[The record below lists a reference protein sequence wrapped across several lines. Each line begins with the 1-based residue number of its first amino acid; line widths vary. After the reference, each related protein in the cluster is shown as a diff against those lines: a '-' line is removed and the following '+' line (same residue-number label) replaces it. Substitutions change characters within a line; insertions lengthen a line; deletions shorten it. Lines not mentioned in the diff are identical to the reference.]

1 MTASDAPPNST
12 ESPTESPTASP
23 TVLFA
28 GGGSGGHIFPNL
40 AVIERLRERGVAF
53 TPHLLVSTRPLDA
66 EVARAAGVA
75 FTALPAVGLGMKPK
89 ALWRWWRGYRAAR
102 KAVVGLMHDT
112 GATTLLATGGFVSGP
127 AAAAARKV
135 GGRVGLVSL
144 DASAGRANRHA
155 AKFADATFNALPPH
169 AGSPTLDDAET
180 VGYPLRRSAIATLGK
195 EAAREAMGLDP
206 AKRTLLVFAGS
217 QGARTINEAMRA
229 LVEGTGRGML
239 AGSQVLHI
247 TGGGEANDEERE
259 RLTEAY
265 RAANVPAVLLPFCDA
280 MGDAWAAADLGL
292 TRCGAGTVAEAWA
305 NGVPCI
311 MLPYPWH
318 RDEHQKFN
326 AAPLVDLSGAVV
338 ETDRIEPAENV
349 EMLRR
354 VMGRLFKDEATRSHM
369 RHALRENPPED
380 GAEFL
385 ANWVAECVAQA
396 AAMGAGPGG

>member
-1 MTASDAPPNST
+1 MTAFDATQSSAPAP
-12 ESPTESPTASP
+12 ACAP

-40 AVIERLRERGVAF
+40 AVIERLRERATSF

-66 EVARAAGVA
+66 EIARSAGVDY
-75 FTALPAVGLGMKPK
+75 TALPAVGLGFRPVS
-89 ALWRWWRGYRAAR
+89 LWRFWRGQRASR
-102 KAVVGLMHDT
+102 KAVAGLVRAT
-112 GATTLLATGGFVSGP
+112 QATTLLATGGFVSAP
-127 AAAAARKV
+127 AAAAARRAS
-135 GGRVGLVSL
+135 GRAGRVGLVSL

-155 AKFADATFNALPPH
+155 AAHADAVFNALPPH
-169 AGSPTLDDAET
+169 AGAKMPDDTET
-180 VGYPLRRSAIATLGK
+180 VGYPLRRSALATRGK
-195 EAAREAMGLDP
+195 EAARDALGLDP

-217 QGARTINEAMRA
+217 QGARSINRAMRA
-229 LVEGTGRGML
+229 LVDGSGRGML

-247 TGGGEANDEERE
+247 TGAGEENAEERE
-259 RLTEAY
+259 RLTGAY
-265 RAANVPAVLLPFCDA
+265 RSANVPAVLLPFCDA

-305 NGVPCI
+305 NAVPCI

-326 AAPLVDLSGAVV
+326 AAPLVEVGGAVI
-338 ETDRIEPAENV
+338 ERDRIEPAENV

-354 VMGRLFKDEATRSHM
+354 VMGRLLKDEATRSAM

-385 ANWVAECVAQA
+385 ADWVTQA
-396 AAMGAGPGG
+396 AGLREG

>member
-1 MTASDAPPNST
+1 M
-12 ESPTESPTASP
+12 
-23 TVLFA
+23 FA

-66 EVARAAGVA
+66 EVARAAGVD
-75 FTALPAVGLGMKPK
+75 FTALPAVGLGMKPA
-89 ALWRWWRGYRAAR
+89 ALWRGWRGYRAAR
-102 KAVVGLMHDT
+102 KAVIGLMRET
-112 GATTLLATGGFVSGP
+112 GATTLLATGGFVSAP
-127 AAAAARKV
+127 AAAAARKAL
-135 GGRVGLVSL
+135 GRAGRVGLVSL

-155 AKFADATFNALPPH
+155 AKFADAVFNALPPRVG
-169 AGSPTLDDAET
+169 AKTLEDAET
-180 VGYPLRRSAIATLGK
+180 VGYPLRRAAMATRGK
-195 EAAREAMGLDP
+195 EAAREALSLDP

-217 QGARTINEAMRA
+217 QGARSINQAMRA
-229 LVEGTGRGML
+229 LVDGSGRGML

-247 TGGGEANDEERE
+247 TGGGEENDEERE

-305 NGVPCI
+305 NAVPCI

-326 AAPLVDLSGAVV
+326 AAPLNEVGGAVI
-338 ETDRIEPAENV
+338 ERDRIEPAENV

-354 VMGRLFKDEATRSHM
+354 VMGRLLKDEATRSAM

-380 GAEFL
+380 GAAFL
-385 ANWVAECVAQA
+385 ANWVAECVAQTA
-396 AAMGAGPGG
+396 ALRAG